1 LRRRQPFLI
10 CGVKDIADDGKPF
23 WAWWEFT
30 ERSLSKSGYEPEDET
45 KERSDKASRQAR
57 HQTRDFRK
65 MLSTHRNESSQ
76 RQRRRQ
82 DIVENTTE

>member
-1 LRRRQPFLI
+1 M
-10 CGVKDIADDGKPF
+10 KDIADDGKPF

-45 KERSDKASRQAR
+45 KERSRDKASRQAR